1 MLVLIVYE
9 KWPSN
14 GRREATSSDNHF
26 TRAAKIRIIF
36 QIRTG
41 FFDVPFMFLLGL
53 EKLVVAVA
61 DLPRDLE
68 DFLLVGRNQDD
79 VRTRCG
85 LIDLPEL
92 IGYQ

>member
-1 MLVLIVYE
+1 
-9 KWPSN
+9 
-14 GRREATSSDNHF
+14 
-26 TRAAKIRIIF
+26 
-36 QIRTG
+36 
-41 FFDVPFMFLLGL
+41 MFLLGL